1 MTSKKV
7 HLYYT
12 NDLHSHFEN
21 WSKVAGYIKDRKR
34 IHDYHEDRYLLV
46 DLGDH
51 ADKVHPITEG
61 TSGKGN
67 VHLLNK
73 LNYDY
78 ATIGN
83 NEGITFSKEELDEL
97 YTDAEFQVIV
107 SNLFHPDGSRPT
119 WATPYVIDERDGF
132 KIGLI
137 GITIPY
143 EQFYSLLGW
152 SIQSPWEML
161 QEVVDEVR
169 EKADVVVLMS
179 HMGLGNDERIAKDI
193 EGIDVIIGSH
203 THHVLKHGM
212 NVNGT
217 LITQAGKNGNYVGEV
232 VLKYDSERGKLLEK
246 EAYAI
251 SVRDHKEDQ
260 ATKEL
265 LDRLGKNAQ
274 NLLDEVVCRLEQPL
288 EADWFKRSVLPDELS
303 AALREWC
310 NADIGMINSGMLLE
324 GLREGKVSREDLH
337 RICPHPVN
345 PCKVILK
352 GSELREIIAYAMS
365 DELVNLSFKGLGFR
379 GEVMGIMAFDGL
391 EVKTVVMEDGLHHV
405 TEILHNGHQLSPE
418 QEYSVATADMF
429 TFGKFYPQMK
439 HARKKYYLPEML
451 RDLLAWRLENRY

>member
-21 WSKVAGYIKDRKR
+21 WPKVGGYIKDRKR
-34 IHDYHEDRYLLV
+34 IHDYHEDQYLLL
-46 DLGDH
+46 DIGDH

-67 VHLLNK
+67 VKLLNE
-73 LNYDY
+73 LSYDY

-83 NEGITFSKEELDEL
+83 NEGITFSKQELEELYSEAD
-97 YTDAEFQVIV
+97 FQVIV
-107 SNLFHPDGSRPT
+107 SNLFHPDGTRPS
-119 WATPYVIDERDGF
+119 WAKPYVINEMEGI
-132 KIGLI
+132 KVGLI
-137 GITIPY
+137 GVTIPY

-152 SIQSPWEML
+152 SIQSPLHML

-169 EKADVVVLMS
+169 EQADVVVLMS
-179 HMGLGNDERIAKDI
+179 HMGFGNDERLANDI
-193 EGIDVIIGSH
+193 SGIDVIIGSH
-203 THHVLKHGM
+203 THHVLKHGIV
-212 NVNGT
+212 VNDT

-232 VLKYDSERGKLLEK
+232 ILNYDSAKGKLLET

-251 SVRDHKEDQ
+251 SVRDHREDQ
-260 ATKEL
+260 ATKNI
-265 LDRLGKNAQ
+265 LDQLGKNAQ

-288 EADWFKRSVLPDELS
+288 EAEWFTPSVLPDELS

-310 NADIGMINSGMLLE
+310 NADIGMINSGMLLA

-352 GSELREIIAYAMS
+352 GSELKEIIAYAMS
-365 DELVNLSFKGLGFR
+365 DEIVNLSFKGLGFR
-379 GEVMGIMAFDGL
+379 GEVMGVMAFDGL
-391 EVKTVVMEDGLHHV
+391 EVKTVVMDDGLRHV
-405 TEILHNGHQLSPE
+405 TEILHNGKHLSSDE
-418 QEYSVATADMF
+418 QYSVATADMF
-429 TFGKFYPQMK
+429 TFGQFYPQMK
-439 HARKKYYLPEML
+439 HAKKKYYLPEML